1 MKMKYRN
8 VENWKTEIKKLAK
21 SKKLDIQDVQQRYV
35 LEEFAEK
42 ISLSKYSNMLVL
54 KGGFVVSTLLGLDTR
69 MTRDIDITCKSTIY
83 SLDEMKTI
91 LQEVIETKSESFFDY
106 SIGCVVESQIDDY
119 YSGFIA
125 QIIAKNEKTLIKI
138 KLDISNNTLIFPDAL
153 KSYFNSLFSTKK
165 IELMTYPIENIIAEK
180 YETTLDRGEYNTRIR
195 DLFDIYLLMN
205 ENSYLIDEKLL
216 AKTIIEVSKDRDT
229 IENIDDFDEIIE
241 LLEESQIFNK
251 HFNNYK
257 EKQYPHMNITL
268 KEIFEKFRLI
278 NKMIKTYRKT
288 EVLS

>member
-1 MKMKYRN
+1 MKYRN
-8 VENWKTEIKKLAK
+8 IDNWKTEMKKLAK
-21 SKKLDIQDVQQRYV
+21 LKKLDIQDVQQRYV

-106 SIGCVVESQIDDY
+106 SIGRVVESQIDDY

-125 QIIAKNEKTLIKI
+125 QIIAKHENTLIKI

-153 KSYFNSLFSTKK
+153 KSYFNSLFSTKM

-195 DLFDIYLLMN
+195 DLFDIYLLLD
-205 ENSYLIDEKLL
+205 ENRYLVDEKLL
-216 AKTIIEVSKDRDT
+216 AQTIIEVAKDRDT
-229 IENIDDFDEIIE
+229 LENITDFSEIIE
-241 LLEESQIFNK
+241 VLEKSDIFNK
-251 HFNNYK
+251 HFQNYRK
-257 EKQYPHMNITL
+257 KQYPHENVTL
-268 KEIFEKFRLI
+268 KEVLKKFEDI
-278 NKMIKTYRKT
+278 NQMIIDYQKT

>member
-1 MKMKYRN
+1 
-8 VENWKTEIKKLAK
+8 
-21 SKKLDIQDVQQRYV
+21 
-35 LEEFAEK
+35 
-42 ISLSKYSNMLVL
+42 MLVL

-268 KEIFEKFRLI
+268 KEIFEKFNLI

>member
-21 SKKLDIQDVQQRYV
+21 SKKLDIQDVQQRYI

-83 SLDEMKTI
+83 SLDEMKII

>member
-1 MKMKYRN
+1 MKYRN

-106 SIGCVVESQIDDY
+106 SIGCVVESQI
-119 YSGFIA
+119 
-125 QIIAKNEKTLIKI
+125 
-138 KLDISNNTLIFPDAL
+138 
-153 KSYFNSLFSTKK
+153 
-165 IELMTYPIENIIAEK
+165 
-180 YETTLDRGEYNTRIR
+180 
-195 DLFDIYLLMN
+195 
-205 ENSYLIDEKLL
+205 
-216 AKTIIEVSKDRDT
+216 
-229 IENIDDFDEIIE
+229 
-241 LLEESQIFNK
+241 FNK

>member
-1 MKMKYRN
+1 MKYRN
-8 VENWKTEIKKLAK
+8 IDNWKTEMKKLAK
-21 SKKLDIQDVQQRYV
+21 LKKLDIQDVQQRYV

-106 SIGCVVESQIDDY
+106 SIGRVVELQIDDY

-125 QIIAKNEKTLIKI
+125 QIIAKHENTLIKI

-195 DLFDIYLLMN
+195 DLFDIYLLLD
-205 ENSYLIDEKLL
+205 ENRYLVDEKLL
-216 AKTIIEVSKDRDT
+216 AQTIIEVAKDRDT
-229 IENIDDFDEIIE
+229 LENITDFSEIIE
-241 LLEESQIFNK
+241 VLEKSDIFNK
-251 HFNNYK
+251 HFQNYRK
-257 EKQYPHMNITL
+257 KQYPHENVTL
-268 KEIFEKFRLI
+268 KEVLKKIEDI
-278 NKMIKTYRKT
+278 NQMIIDYQKT

>member
-1 MKMKYRN
+1 MKYRN